1 MAACSMYY
9 SDSSVVVQSEID
21 LFGVVV
27 VAAAA
32 AVVSQ
37 TLHHEGLA
45 MMIINYVPPTINH
58 NSFGFDCQSSEYWLS
73 WLC

>member
-1 MAACSMYY
+1 MYY

-32 AVVSQ
+32 AAVACQ

-45 MMIINYVPPTINH
+45 MMNINY
-58 NSFGFDCQSSEYWLS
+58 L
-73 WLC
+73 LL